1 MERPTMESTDA
12 ASDRIV
18 YTVSVDNERCQGHA
32 RCWQLLP
39 EFFTLDDE
47 GYSNIGENKPVT
59 AEQEAK
65 VRQAV
70 NACPELAFTIH
81 ERKTD

>member
-1 MERPTMESTDA
+1 MERPMMESTDA

-18 YTVSVDNERCQGHA
+18 FTVSVDNERCQGHA

-47 GYSNIGENKPVT
+47 GYSNIGDNQPVT

>member
-1 MERPTMESTDA
+1 MEGRIVESA
-12 ASDRIV
+12 EPASDRTV
-18 YTVSVDNERCQGHA
+18 STVSVDNERCQGHA

-47 GYSNIGENKPVT
+47 GYSNIGHNKAVT
-59 AEQEAK
+59 TDQEAK

-70 NACPELAFTIH
+70 NACPELAFTIT
-81 ERKTD
+81 EVGSD